1 MSACITYLWISALS
15 YPFLAVYNSCA
26 ALFRA
31 MGNSKVSMLVS
42 LAMNVIN
49 VAGNA
54 FFIFTFQMGV
64 AGVATASLIS
74 RVAACVIMVVLLSN
88 PGHQVFISLKWEY
101 LKPDFPVIKKIL
113 HIGIPQWLGKQLFSA
128 GQSFGGQH
136 HFRVRNRPDRR
147 QRGGKYLD
155 GMGCIPA
162 TP

>member
-64 AGVATASLIS
+64 AA
-74 RVAACVIMVVLLSN
+74 
-88 PGHQVFISLKWEY
+88 
-101 LKPDFPVIKKIL
+101 
-113 HIGIPQWLGKQLFSA
+113 WL
-128 GQSFGGQH
+128 
-136 HFRVRNRPDRR
+136 RP
-147 QRGGKYLD
+147 
-155 GMGCIPA
+155 P
-162 TP
+162 